1 MASDTNPDIDAAG
14 DRDEEGANDFK
25 RHLLLRAGI
34 AALLIAVLLAGLML
48 FDEAN
53 TPKPKST
60 DAPDNLA
67 EAPTR
72 LNVPPPSAAR
82 LQVPPLTEDAAAG
95 AVDVEHAMEAEETKE
110 AGEAKKADVI
120 EEISAAPEF
129 STPPER
135 PLTKPATA
143 RLATLRPQ
151 AAGMPEQ
158 VQPSLRS
165 EASKELKHQARPAP
179 ASTPASA
186 SRPLSQAAARAATA
200 GKGYLLQL
208 GVFNNLTHAEEL
220 RAKLELNGIP
230 AQIEARVQAGPYAS
244 REEAEQMRGKLRQL
258 GLEEAVLVATKK

>member
-53 TPKPKST
+53 TPKPKSADT
-60 DAPDNLA
+60 ADNLA

-72 LNVPPPSAAR
+72 PTRSNMPPPSTAG

-95 AVDVEHAMEAEETKE
+95 AVDVEKATEAEE
-110 AGEAKKADVI
+110 AGEAKAADVV
-120 EEISAAPEF
+120 EETSAAPEF

-158 VQPSLRS
+158 VQPGLRS
-165 EASKELKHQARPAP
+165 EASRELKRQARPAL
-179 ASTPASA
+179 APASA
-186 SRPLSQAAARAATA
+186 SRPLSQAAARATTA